1 MNLLDGLQYHSNSRV
16 QHVKRSNVFAQGFH
30 SRVGCRR
37 HRYSGRWI
45 CRGLVADDK
54 PPRRPNGKAP
64 PPPPKTTKPVD
75 TKDTKDTKDAKDDT
89 KDDMAEDDIT
99 PTEDLMRQHGVHLRL
114 LLVWSEAVRRIER
127 KLELPVDSLLAS
139 AKLMRSFVE
148 DYHQHLE
155 EEFIFS
161 RFRKAEK
168 LVNTVTLLK
177 TQHDAGRKA
186 TDVVIE
192 LATAEGIKDAASQAK
207 LVNAMLH
214 SIRMFFPHMAREDTV
229 LFPLFRDF
237 ITQDEYDAL
246 DDTFGKEED
255 KHLGEDGFP
264 KVVDQISEIE
274 KKFGIVDLAQY
285 TPKS

>member
-1 MNLLDGLQYHSNSRV
+1 
-16 QHVKRSNVFAQGFH
+16 
-30 SRVGCRR
+30 
-37 HRYSGRWI
+37 
-45 CRGLVADDK
+45 
-54 PPRRPNGKAP
+54 
-64 PPPPKTTKPVD
+64 
-75 TKDTKDTKDAKDDT
+75 
-89 KDDMAEDDIT
+89 
-99 PTEDLMRQHGVHLRL
+99 MRQHGVQLRL

-127 KLELPVDSLLAS
+127 KLEFPVDSLLAS

-155 EEFIFS
+155 EEYIFAK
-161 RFRKAEK
+161 FRKAKK

-192 LATAEGIKDAASQAK
+192 LATAEGIKDAASQTK

-214 SIRMFFPHMAREDTV
+214 SIRMYFPHMAREDTV

-274 KKFGIVDLAQY
+274 KKFGILDLAQY